1 MQWKTP
7 RYVMPRHKSASAPV
21 YRTLCFKFPVMCP
34 KKLLGIFVYL
44 VSTPKIISKLFW
56 VLILV
61 KTSEWIETVWPF
73 RDNATWNLIF
83 KSIEKIRE
91 VQFDWSTLKKHIKF
105 CSHWHQKKGVSLCLH
120 VQYLCC
126 KKINF
131 FEILLIC

>member
-1 MQWKTP
+1 MKNSKICHATQQVCICSCVLDIVLQISCNVP
-7 RYVMPRHKSASAPV
+7 Q
-21 YRTLCFKFPVMCP
+21 
-34 KKLLGIFVYL
+34 KLLGIFVYL

-61 KTSEWIETVWPF
+61 KTSEWIKTVWPF

-83 KSIEKIRE
+83 KSVEKIRE

-120 VQYLCC
+120 VLYLCC